1 LSSSSAETPSP
12 KRFKTDLEPD
22 QEVIIYDDN
31 KEDIDFL
38 KGETSSTSTA
48 SETQDEII
56 KMLPGVDTETT
67 ADTATGPQTSCRGIL
82 SVVVPKVQPSK
93 KDTVLKQKKKIKIL
107 QQSVRRHWT
116 WVRTLHSLI
125 EVLKKKAMITDNA
138 ETTLM
143 NISATSEPV
152 TCRPCLN
159 SLGTHGGFLKEYFNA
174 QENYKSAD
182 NESVIKSEK
191 IKIKLEDDQDEQEK
205 YESGEMP
212 VYIKFEEI
220 EIKGEEDRDGV
231 PSSYDLDAETIES
244 KKRRIS
250 EDVGVIKE
258 EYKCETGFNENY
270 GMLIDNNQ
278 LPKYEK
284 S

>member
-1 LSSSSAETPSP
+1 MSSSSSSAETPSP

-143 NISATSEPV
+143 
-152 TCRPCLN
+152 
-159 SLGTHGGFLKEYFNA
+159 
-174 QENYKSAD
+174 
-182 NESVIKSEK
+182 
-191 IKIKLEDDQDEQEK
+191 
-205 YESGEMP
+205 
-212 VYIKFEEI
+212 I
-220 EIKGEEDRDGV
+220 EWDGKTFFGYV
-231 PSSYDLDAETIES
+231 
-244 KKRRIS
+244 
-250 EDVGVIKE
+250 DVGTNVHSDSLPEARGTDGLNAE
-258 EYKCETGFNENY
+258 EKAALVMNGLEFINSSGVEVTSLTFDGAPTNFIMAC
-270 GMLIDNNQ
+270 Q
-278 LPKYEK
+278 LGANFRDTSTLTKFFYIQLLKTKFLYFPILAI
-284 S
+284 

>member
-1 LSSSSAETPSP
+1 MPGDGATRKKWLELLGFQEFAALPIRADICSEHFNQTDFDIKPSGKRYLKKDALPRAGQSTQQMSSSSSSAETPSP

-143 NISATSEPV
+143 LIENDSEQ
-152 TCRPCLN
+152 N
-159 SLGTHGGFLKEYFNA
+159 FLGSYFKVA
-174 QENYKSAD
+174 VFFQW
-182 NESVIKSEK
+182 SV
-191 IKIKLEDDQDEQEK
+191 
-205 YESGEMP
+205 
-212 VYIKFEEI
+212 
-220 EIKGEEDRDGV
+220 
-231 PSSYDLDAETIES
+231 
-244 KKRRIS
+244 
-250 EDVGVIKE
+250 
-258 EYKCETGFNENY
+258 
-270 GMLIDNNQ
+270 
-278 LPKYEK
+278 
-284 S
+284 